1 MAALKVLLQVALHSR
16 GCNPQ
21 RRLTRRHLV
30 NCKTFVRQS
39 SGMELKSFVQK
50 LETFAPPSLAES
62 WDNVGLLLEP
72 SEPLVV
78 KKMLLTNDLTENVME
93 EAVRKS
99 VNLILSYHPPLFKSI
114 KKITQSNWKDRIV
127 IKCLENRIA
136 VYSPHTSFD
145 IVQGSILF

>member
-1 MAALKVLLQVALHSR
+1 MASLKVLLQVALHS
-16 GCNPQ
+16 GCCSPP
-21 RRLTRRHLV
+21 RRLTGHLV
-30 NCKTFVRQS
+30 NCKTFVRHS

-50 LETFAPPSLAES
+50 LETFASPSLAES

-78 KKMLLTNDLTENVME
+78 KKILLTNDLTENVME

-114 KKITQSNWKDRIV
+114 KKITQSHWKDRIV

-145 IVQGSILF
+145 VVQGSKLL